1 MDCKPVAR
9 LLRYAGCAGTSLK
22 QTGFFHPEN
31 LSASCDMK
39 ILGQKLN
46 RRFFLSLFSLSAL
59 TTFLPAKVFGISD
72 YRNDKN
78 IPKQYIQ
85 NRDRPGF
92 FIRSAN
98 PFMGIDVNEWSLS
111 VRGMVKSPIKFKYED
126 LFGFYRAFYHS
137 ANRQN
142 PFIYIYSHKWI
153 GTADKKPRT
162 VSILNILF
170 GDIFIVP
177 IIRNPKHLCRE
188 ECSQRR
194 QRK

>member
-1 MDCKPVAR
+1 
-9 LLRYAGCAGTSLK
+9 L
-22 QTGFFHPEN
+22 EN

-59 TTFLPAKVFGISD
+59 TTFLPGKVFGISD

-98 PFMGIDVNEWSLS
+98 PFMGVDVEEWSLS
-111 VRGMVKSPIKFKYED
+111 VRGMVKNPMELKYED
-126 LFGFYRAFYHS
+126 LFRLKKTAQVSRLKCVECWS
-137 ANRQN
+137 ATAKWEGRQ
-142 PFIYIYSHKWI
+142 
-153 GTADKKPRT
+153 
-162 VSILNILF
+162 
-170 GDIFIVP
+170 
-177 IIRNPKHLCRE
+177 
-188 ECSQRR
+188 
-194 QRK
+194 